1 MMRIGAFFLNPSSIL
16 VDGTKLKRQV
26 EEDYIWLVMCH
37 LPHFDGIQGL
47 DKIREIVRFGNL
59 GPTVSYGPQ

>member
-16 VDGTKLKRQV
+16 VDGTKLKRQDG
-26 EEDYIWLVMCH
+26 EDYIRFVMCH
-37 LPHFDGIQGL
+37 LSRFRGIQGL
-47 DKIREIVRFGNL
+47 DKIREIVGFGSL